1 MIIQILEDNQSKK
14 LPLIYSI
21 IYGLK
26 KETLHPNDNINYNK
40 KIYSNQENYNN
51 FSPQNNYMFNSEQGL
66 NEYSNN
72 IQQIKSPNNLGI

>member
-1 MIIQILEDNQSKK
+1 MEDNQSKK

-26 KETLHPNDNINYNK
+26 KETLHPNNNINYNK
-40 KIYSNQENYNN
+40 NMNPNNQENYNN
-51 FSPQNNYMFNSEQGL
+51 FSSQNNYMFNSEQGL

-72 IQQIKSPNNLGI
+72 IQQIKSPNNLGK